1 MRPARDV
8 RRLRRDEFANYVGST
23 MRFVPVE
30 VITRYYQQPIAVP
43 WEPKAP
49 PGYPVIHQGARNLG
63 EQAYEHEFE
72 AAVLFSDVSGF
83 TKLTNQA
90 EASVAAGG

>member
-43 WEPKAP
+43 WAPQPK
-49 PGYPVIHQGARNLG
+49 QW
-63 EQAYEHEFE
+63 
-72 AAVLFSDVSGF
+72 
-83 TKLTNQA
+83 
-90 EASVAAGG
+90 